1 MSEQNAIQWPQ
12 GAFSLDMKERI
23 ANAKV
28 LAVGAGGIGCEL
40 LKTLVL
46 SGFKIVETI
55 DLDTIEVSNL
65 NRQFLFRKHHVGQSK
80 ASVAAAA
87 VKQFRPDVSITAH
100 QANVKESKYDIDF
113 FKQFDLV
120 LNGLDNLD
128 ARRHVNRMCLA
139 AKVPLV
145 ESGTAGY
152 LGQVSVH
159 VEGQTECFDCQSKP
173 VPKSYAVCTIRTSPD
188 KPIHCVVWA
197 KDLLFPLLF
206 GPSDGENDL
215 DPDGALIRGAKES
228 AEGFARK
235 VFTHVFDAK
244 IREVLETAEK
254 EVWEGRT
261 PPRPIS
267 LEFLKLDSNA
277 GVEIGNQNAS
287 SGSACA
293 TLGLTN
299 QNEVWTVEQS
309 AAVFIEAARQI
320 LENRSAEVGSLTFDK
335 DDDLAVEFVS
345 AAANLRSMCYHIPPQ
360 SLFDTKGMA
369 GNIIH
374 AIATTNAIISGLI
387 VIEALKLL
395 AGAGDASTCRASF
408 LRQDL
413 SNRKFIIPTM
423 LEPPNPGCA
432 VCGTAR
438 LQVRVNTKQTTLEEF
453 LKKVLRNHLGM
464 IEPCFSYTRATDY
477 VSWLYE
483 EGEGLE
489 AEEIKENAAHLPKLL
504 AELPAGGMV
513 NNTVLD
519 IQDQRQHLKL
529 QMVIT
534 HQETWDEEVH
544 PHKFVVEGEVPVV
557 ATAEEAGEDGGEGAA
572 AAAAV
577 QGGVGRKGGPLSLE
591 NADGTF
597 NIVESEDEGPAV
609 KPAQS
614 KRKHV
619 AGENG
624 IDSDGGDGD
633 AKRAKVAT
641 AAKGDDDDDDVIIL
655 E

>member
-1 MSEQNAIQWPQ
+1 MQ
-12 GAFSLDMKERI
+12 
-23 ANAKV
+23 
-28 LAVGAGGIGCEL
+28 
-40 LKTLVL
+40 
-46 SGFKIVETI
+46 I

-65 NRQFLFRKHHVGQSK
+65 NRQFLFRKHHVGHSK

-87 VKQFRPDVSITAH
+87 VKQFRPDVTIVAH

-113 FKQFDLV
+113 FQQFDLV

-159 VEGQTECFDCQSKP
+159 VGGQTECFDCQPKP
-173 VPKSYAVCTIRTSPD
+173 VAKSYAVCTIRTSPD

-197 KDLLFPLLF
+197 KELLFPLLF

-215 DPDGALIRGAKES
+215 DPSGALIRGSEES
-228 AEGFARK
+228 ATDYAKK
-235 VFTHVFDAK
+235 VFNHVFDAK

-254 EVWEGRT
+254 DVWEGRAL
-261 PPRPIS
+261 PQPIL
-267 LEFLKLDSNA
+267 LESLKLKKENGSTAAVNGGTDFKNVSTD
-277 GVEIGNQNAS
+277 GN
-287 SGSACA
+287 SACVA
-293 TLGLTN
+293 LGLTN
-299 QNEVWTVEQS
+299 QNEVWTAEQS
-309 AAVFIEAARQI
+309 AAVFIEATRQI
-320 LENRSAEVGSLTFDK
+320 LVNRSSDVGSLCFDK

-387 VIEALKLL
+387 VVEAMKLL
-395 AGAGDASTCRASF
+395 AGKGDATTCRASF

-438 LQVRVNTKQTTLEEF
+438 LQVRVNTNKTTLEEF
-453 LKKVLRNHLGM
+453 LKKVLRGHLGM
-464 IEPCFSYTRATDY
+464 TEPCFTYPISNSEA
-477 VSWLYE
+477 SIIYE

-489 AEEIKENAAHLPKLL
+489 ADEIEENVANLPKLL
-504 AELPAGGMV
+504 AELPAGGV
-513 NNTVLD
+513 VHNTVLY

-529 QMVIT
+529 EMVVS
-534 HQETWDEEVH
+534 HQEEWDEKVH
-544 PHKFVVEGEVPVV
+544 PSKFVVEGDVPVAAAETEEEDGV
-557 ATAEEAGEDGGEGAA
+557 ENAAATTAEGA
-572 AAAAV
+572 
-577 QGGVGRKGGPLSLE
+577 VGRKGGPLSLE

-597 NIVESEDEGPAV
+597 NIVDSEDEGPAI
-609 KPAQS
+609 KAAQG
-614 KRKHV
+614 KRKH
-619 AGENG
+619 AATE
-624 IDSDGGDGD
+624 DGGDGGEGD
-633 AKRAKVAT
+633 GGEAKRAKVA
-641 AAKGDDDDDDVIIL
+641 AADDEDFIIL
-655 E
+655 D